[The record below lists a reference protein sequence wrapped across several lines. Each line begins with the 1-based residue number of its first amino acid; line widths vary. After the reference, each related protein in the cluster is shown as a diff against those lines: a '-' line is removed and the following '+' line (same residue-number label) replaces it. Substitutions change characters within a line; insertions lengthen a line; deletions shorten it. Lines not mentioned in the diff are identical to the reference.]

1 MCCVSVDSTK
11 SNGLNHKMSA
21 NKYHGFFLS
30 ILNAL
35 YRYCPMYRSECL
47 FSRIGKIIII
57 KRFNDLF
64 LYTHAHTAEAEHL
77 NCMQIMNSKSRSTS
91 VPFKLQPFRGIIIIT
106 KSLLIEGLL

>member
-1 MCCVSVDSTK
+1 
-11 SNGLNHKMSA
+11 MSA

-35 YRYCPMYRSECL
+35 YRYCPMYCSECL

-64 LYTHAHTAEAEHL
+64 LYTYAHTAEHL
-77 NCMQIMNSKSRSTS
+77 NRMQIMNSKGHSTS
-91 VPFKLQPFRGIIIIT
+91 VPFKLQPLRGIIIIT
-106 KSLLIEGLL
+106 KSFLIEGLL